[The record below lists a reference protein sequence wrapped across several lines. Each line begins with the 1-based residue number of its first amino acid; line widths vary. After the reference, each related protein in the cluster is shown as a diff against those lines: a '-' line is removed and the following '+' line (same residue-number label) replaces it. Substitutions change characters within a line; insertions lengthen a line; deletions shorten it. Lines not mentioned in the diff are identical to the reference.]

1 MKKVLPHIVV
11 FLLVAGVYLGGLLAP
26 VDRALLDLR
35 FHLTQSDAS
44 GDIVIVGI
52 DSRSL
57 KRFDV
62 WPWPR
67 RFHAALLENLAAA
80 GARRVAFDID
90 FSSRSNAEDDRILA
104 GAFERSKIPIILPAF
119 KQLVRGDGAAPRL
132 SYTAPNALFA
142 EHVRIATVNIRV
154 DGDGKLRRYLTS
166 DRLEDL
172 AVHSMASALATDELL
187 PPAEFIVD
195 FGIRPHTIPRLSY
208 ADVVEGRFDP
218 AVVRGRTVIV
228 GATAVELG
236 DQFSAPRSGVVSGPL
251 FQAMAFESLVQGR
264 TLFGATELVVLAVT
278 LIMAAF
284 LGPLFGRWSWR
295 IGLAIL
301 GGAVAFALAA
311 PLAIQRGLPLSVD
324 SAAWMLAPLL
334 SYAYSLWRQIDEQA
348 YSIFRHRLE
357 ALHRRAMMN
366 SVVDDSF
373 NGIVI
378 ANQDGLVEMMTR
390 SAGQILGC
398 DAAAASDAAVHTFI
412 PSSPEIQELYD
423 RDRSGG
429 TGAVGA
435 NMAGPLQFEIG
446 AGDDAR
452 VIEMIVSS
460 SRLNV
465 SRHLLERRRFDRT
478 VYIYT
483 FQDITARKRAE
494 EAQIR
499 ATEQAEAAN
508 RAKTEFL
515 ATMSHELR
523 TPLNAVIGFSEIM
536 KTEALGPLGTPQ
548 YKEYMEDIHAS
559 GAHLLAVIND
569 ILDMSRIEA
578 GEMKPAEERMEIARV
593 VNAAVRLIAERATKG
608 RVALKADLPAD
619 LPSLYADERMIK
631 QILLNLLSNA
641 VKFTPE
647 GGRVTTGATVQTDGG
662 ISLWV
667 ADTGIGIA
675 AEHMEVILQPFGQ
688 ADSRLERKYEGTG
701 LGLPLVKAMVELHD
715 GTLEIASAKGEGTTV
730 TAHFPP
736 IRAVRKEK
744 VA

>member
-1 MKKVLPHIVV
+1 
-11 FLLVAGVYLGGLLAP
+11 
-26 VDRALLDLR
+26 
-35 FHLTQSDAS
+35 
-44 GDIVIVGI
+44 
-52 DSRSL
+52 
-57 KRFDV
+57 
-62 WPWPR
+62 
-67 RFHAALLENLAAA
+67 
-80 GARRVAFDID
+80 
-90 FSSRSNAEDDRILA
+90 
-104 GAFERSKIPIILPAF
+104 
-119 KQLVRGDGAAPRL
+119 
-132 SYTAPNALFA
+132 
-142 EHVRIATVNIRV
+142 
-154 DGDGKLRRYLTS
+154 
-166 DRLEDL
+166 
-172 AVHSMASALATDELL
+172 
-187 PPAEFIVD
+187 
-195 FGIRPHTIPRLSY
+195 
-208 ADVVEGRFDP
+208 
-218 AVVRGRTVIV
+218 
-228 GATAVELG
+228 
-236 DQFSAPRSGVVSGPL
+236 
-251 FQAMAFESLVQGR
+251 
-264 TLFGATELVVLAVT
+264 
-278 LIMAAF
+278 
-284 LGPLFGRWSWR
+284 
-295 IGLAIL
+295 
-301 GGAVAFALAA
+301 
-311 PLAIQRGLPLSVD
+311 
-324 SAAWMLAPLL
+324 
-334 SYAYSLWRQIDEQA
+334 
-348 YSIFRHRLE
+348 
-357 ALHRRAMMN
+357 
-366 SVVDDSF
+366 
-373 NGIVI
+373 
-378 ANQDGLVEMMTR
+378 
-390 SAGQILGC
+390 
-398 DAAAASDAAVHTFI
+398 
-412 PSSPEIQELYD
+412 
-423 RDRSGG
+423 
-429 TGAVGA
+429 
-435 NMAGPLQFEIG
+435 
-446 AGDDAR
+446 
-452 VIEMIVSS
+452 MIVSS

-465 SRHLLERRRFDRT
+465 SRHLLERRHFDRT

-499 ATEQAEAAN
+499 ATEEAKAAN

-548 YKEYMEDIHAS
+548 YKDYMEDIHAS

-593 VNAAVRLIAERATKG
+593 VNAAVRLIVERAAKG
-608 RVALKADLPAD
+608 KVALKTDLPAD

-675 AEHMEVILQPFGQ
+675 AEHMEVVLQPFGQ